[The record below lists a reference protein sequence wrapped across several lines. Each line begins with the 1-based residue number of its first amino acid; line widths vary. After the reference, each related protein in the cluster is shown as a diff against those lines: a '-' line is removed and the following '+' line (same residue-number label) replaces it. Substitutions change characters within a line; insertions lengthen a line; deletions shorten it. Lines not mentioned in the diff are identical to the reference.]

1 MQYSAGFLYYF
12 YREGELPTTS
22 HSDSRSVAGKLSV
35 HFFEFPSIPIARTIQ
50 PAGRHNNNQQY
61 ACESR
66 SAAEARGCLPITVS
80 LGSLSSPVNPW
91 VSICSEQM
99 PSDSWKV
106 DCFPFFC
113 TESASQFCNV
123 FSMELGGRHPAEVEL
138 AGQGSSDV

>member
-12 YREGELPTTS
+12 CREGELPTTS
-22 HSDSRSVAGKLSV
+22 HSDSRSVAGKLVCSSLS
-35 HFFEFPSIPIARTIQ
+35 FPVYLLQGQYS
-50 PAGRHNNNQQY
+50 QQVGTTTTNSM

-80 LGSLSSPVNPW
+80 LGSLSSPVNPR

-106 DCFPFFC
+106 DCFLFFC

-138 AGQGSSDV
+138 AGQGSPYV